1 VVDEPYHYN
10 PFQKLKAKL
19 AGRHKTKLKA
29 YNKAIRPSDVKKARK
44 QLEDYYGKGKTKT
57 GSKAKG

>member
-1 VVDEPYHYN
+1 
-10 PFQKLKAKL
+10 LKAKL

-29 YNKAIRPSDVKKARK
+29 YNKAIRPSDVKTARK